1 MSGYKVPY
9 EPWGALKKLASNRS
23 SALDEL
29 WENLYHQGDVGT
41 ASYAAV
47 PELVENEALD
57 LVATIEV
64 SRNNGS
70 NPELPAEL
78 EASYM
83 AALQKSISK
92 TPSNLD
98 QLKAYYSI
106 HASINKQHELAEVL
120 DFISVE
126 EIYSEIN

>member
-9 EPWGALKKLASNRS
+9 EPWDALKKLASNRS

-29 WENLYHQGDVGT
+29 WENLYHQGDVDT

-47 PELVENEALD
+47 PELVENEVLD
-57 LVATIEV
+57 LVAAIEV

-92 TPSNLD
+92 TPSNLG